1 MCKSIYNVCY
11 SLGVFLYADYR
22 WRLNYFKQHALFGF
36 NYVHIVTC
44 FAVYCIIPLRL
55 FNFSLEWMFASLAY
69 VSHGLIIFK
78 YMMAIRY
85 TYSSYG
91 GGRERESMGE
101 KRERE
106 RERERIQD
114 VTATCNIISMQS
126 YSQLCPHSSESIA
139 TRHFTVRCS
148 VLCSSVCFWWW
159 FLLCSAE

>member
-1 MCKSIYNVCY
+1 MLLTGN
-11 SLGVFLYADYR
+11 LLYADCR

-85 TYSSYG
+85 TYNSYG
-91 GGRERESMGE
+91 GRFWERGRERVGE
-101 KRERE
+101 KGKRERE
-106 RERERIQD
+106 RENSRCH
-114 VTATCNIISMQS
+114 CNM
-126 YSQLCPHSSESIA
+126 
-139 TRHFTVRCS
+139 
-148 VLCSSVCFWWW
+148 
-159 FLLCSAE
+159 